1 MVADDHHVIRAG
13 LRRILAQDPRLDVV
27 GEASDGSEVVALLAE
42 LQPDMILMDARMPG
56 MDGLEATRIVKQRDP
71 TVTVLI
77 LTLFEDP
84 RLMLEAARAGA
95 AGFVLKSATAEA
107 LLSAIWQGQNGGF
120 ASDPK
125 LLRRALMEYSN
136 RRLAT
141 ESPPPAVTLSARE
154 LEVLEL
160 IARGQSNP
168 RIAEELY
175 ISPSTVKV
183 HVEHILA
190 KLGVSDRTQA
200 AVRAIELGYVRSS
213 KPRGSQA

>member
-84 RLMLEAARAGA
+84 RLLLEAARAGA
-95 AGFVLKSATAEA
+95 AGFVLKSATADA

-125 LLRRALMEYSN
+125 LLRRALMEYSLG
-136 RRLAT
+136 RPVT
-141 ESPPPAVTLSARE
+141 EVQSPPALLSARE

-200 AVRAIELGYVRSS
+200 AVRAIELGYVRRR
-213 KPRGSQA
+213 KPHGSQA